1 MVELETLSLLTRD
14 LQSCVNAQDW
24 SALQRADAT
33 MAETL
38 RRVTP
43 AQKRMSG
50 WSEALAQ
57 LREAHGQALQACRHA
72 RDLAGAQLQ
81 SLASQREVMEAYSL
95 TQDMEMRA

>member
-1 MVELETLSLLTRD
+1 MVEVETLNRLTRD

-24 SALQRADAT
+24 SALQRADAA
-33 MAETL
+33 MALAL
-38 RRVTP
+38 RSVTP
-43 AQKRMSG
+43 AQKRMPG
-50 WSEALAQ
+50 WSQALAQ

-95 TQDMEMRA
+95 TQEMEMRA